1 VPNKTNSE
9 GRPVTI
15 YDIAKEA
22 GVSAST
28 VSRALNDSSRVSRE
42 TKRRIIEL
50 AEKYNFRPNA
60 LAQGLAEARSRLIG
74 IVVADIRNPY
84 YAELFFYC
92 EKVAQEAGYIVV
104 VFNQP
109 KGGGMAEQIRMLEK
123 MLTLQMEAVILID
136 GMVARL
142 VSDVEYVDEV
152 KHIMDYMPVIIT
164 GKLEGA
170 RCQVVQADHIKSI
183 EIIMEHLISL
193 GHRDIALLGG
203 YMDILSTYEKAV
215 HYRQVLRRHKILYR
229 PELVSEQGDYDRDG
243 GYRLMNRMLDAGI
256 SMTAVIAVNDIVA
269 TGVVK
274 CLDERGYRIP
284 EDISVVG
291 CDNTYAGMM
300 APRLTTVG
308 YDYEEMGRCLIETA
322 LAAIRGEKGQML
334 KMIEPVLVQGESTG
348 RVPESH

>member
-1 VPNKTNSE
+1 MPNKTNSE

-152 KHIMDYMPVIIT
+152 KH
-164 GKLEGA
+164 
-170 RCQVVQADHIKSI
+170 
-183 EIIMEHLISL
+183 IMEHLISL

>member
-1 VPNKTNSE
+1 MPGKVNSE

-28 VSRALNDSSRVSRE
+28 VSRALNDSNRVSAK
-42 TKRRIIEL
+42 TKRRIMDL

-92 EKVAQEAGYIVV
+92 EKAAQEAGYIVV

-136 GMVARL
+136 GMVSRL

-152 KHIMDYMPVIIT
+152 NRIMDYVPVIIT
-164 GKLEGA
+164 GKLDGA

-183 EIIMEHLISL
+183 EILMEHLISL

-203 YMDILSTYEKAV
+203 YMDILGTYEKAV
-215 HYRQVLRRHKILYR
+215 HYRQILRRHKIPYR
-229 PELVSEQGDYDRDG
+229 PDLVSEQGDYDGDG
-243 GYRLMNRMLDAGI
+243 GYRLMGRMLDAGV
-256 SMTAVIAVNDIVA
+256 SMTAVIAVNDMVA
-269 TGVVK
+269 TGVIK
-274 CLDERGYRIP
+274 CLKERGYRIP

-291 CDNTYAGMM
+291 CDNTLAGMM

-308 YDYEEMGRCLIETA
+308 YNYEEMGSVLIETA
-322 LAAIRGEKGQML
+322 LAAIRGEKGDML
-334 KMIEPVLVQGESTG
+334 RMIEPVLVQGGSTG
-348 RVPESH
+348 MAPQPR